1 MKKILYL
8 GVSVLLFVSLGATV
22 FASDEKEAVRDR
34 LKDVLFEYKDAYNL
48 RDFDAI
54 RALYSKDASVM
65 SFPCDSKEDLAFEDF
80 SGILPQC
87 ASYWVDQSFKL
98 RLFKFTSF
106 ALDGKT
112 CTVRVLWDY
121 RDNSGR
127 GKFTPT
133 FEFVLDGDK
142 WKISKETY
150 GRNPA

>member
-1 MKKILYL
+1 MKKVLYF
-8 GVSVLLFVSLGATV
+8 GVSVLLLVSLSATA

-54 RALYSKDASVM
+54 RVLYTANATVK
-65 SFPCDSKEDLAFEDF
+65 SFPCDSKEDLEFEDF

-106 ALDGKT
+106 ELKGNT

-150 GRNPA
+150 GRNPS